1 MGLEIREMVIEDIQK
16 VRDVAEKSWAS
27 TYEDIIPSEIQKDFL
42 KGAYSDQ
49 MLARRIEFSNVFVAE
64 QDNKL
69 VGFANFSQVDI
80 QGQAILSAIYI
91 YENYQ
96 GKGIGSALLQAGI
109 DQLRYVSKIF
119 VDVEKDNDIG
129 KTFYEAKGFKIFEE
143 FEDKFNGYPL
153 KTLRMSLTL

>member
-27 TYEDIIPSEIQKDFL
+27 TYKDIIPSEIQKDFL
-42 KGAYSDQ
+42 KRAYNDK
-49 MLARRIEFSNVFVAE
+49 MLTRRIEFSNVFVAE

-91 YENYQ
+91 YENHQ

-109 DQLRYVSKIF
+109 DKLRYVSKIF